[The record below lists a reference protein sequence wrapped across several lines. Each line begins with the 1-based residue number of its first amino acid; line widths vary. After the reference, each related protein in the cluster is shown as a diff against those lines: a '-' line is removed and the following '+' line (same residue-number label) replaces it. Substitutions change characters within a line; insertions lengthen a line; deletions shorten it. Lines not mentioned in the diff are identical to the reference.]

1 MAVKGTLKGE
11 VNEDRYVGEK
21 IDKKKEAQKITELL
35 QKTLI
40 FHEILSCLFFFTWVS
55 LFLCL
60 FIYFSNNNLLRIYFI
75 EGVVLGSRNMEIEN
89 WAGKQL
95 VLIQHD
101 KTRIEIYTE

>member
-40 FHEILSCLFFFTWVS
+40 FHEILSCLFFFT
-55 LFLCL
+55 
-60 FIYFSNNNLLRIYFI
+60 
-75 EGVVLGSRNMEIEN
+75 
-89 WAGKQL
+89 
-95 VLIQHD
+95 
-101 KTRIEIYTE
+101 